1 MYGESQTHWSGKME
15 WRRMPMM
22 AAIWPVMEHAHKH
35 LRDTGGAWEMTGWR
49 QRGSVTLIREWHW
62 FVLVP
67 SLNIQAS
74 FLRTGTYLSIGT
86 AWNLKLPNKPLCGA
100 ILIHK
105 YLLGK
110 TLQPP
115 GSKIHPSTFIEV
127 VWKEFRLEARRA
139 ELAAFT
145 YAAEVEPL
153 DILIKIRHSEG
164 SWHPW
169 ALWRPRGSRN
179 Q

>member
-1 MYGESQTHWSGKME
+1 MERAKHTDLGRWSEGGCQWWLLYDQSWSMLTNIWETPEEPGKWLGEG
-15 WRRMPMM
+15 
-22 AAIWPVMEHAHKH
+22 
-35 LRDTGGAWEMTGWR
+35 
-49 QRGSVTLIREWHW
+49 RGSVTLIREWHW

-86 AWNLKLPNKPLCGA
+86 AWNLELPNKPLCGA

-105 YLLGK
+105 YPLGK
-110 TLQPP
+110 SLQPP
-115 GSKIHPSTFIEV
+115 GNEIHPSTFIEV
-127 VWKEFRLEARRA
+127 VWKKSRLEARRA

-145 YAAEVEPL
+145 YAAEVKLL
-153 DILIKIRHSEG
+153 DVLIKIRHSEG